1 MATECPSAQPLAP
14 HEQTPAWARHKGSVI
29 NYVIIYVTIRAPC
42 NSGVLNNKED
52 QVFKCSL
59 CHYFVVTI
67 VVTVVP
73 GPGSR

>member
-1 MATECPSAQPLAP
+1 MFFVQIYRQFWNNSIYVT
-14 HEQTPAWARHKGSVI
+14 
-29 NYVIIYVTIRAPC
+29 NYVIIYVIIRATC

-52 QVFKCSL
+52 QMFKCSL
-59 CHYFVVTI
+59 RHYFVVTI